1 MLALGGTHCD
11 VGQPDDASY
20 VVMADPSGQPMCVI
34 EAGNGGWRG
43 RHRQLSAVRPR
54 LADMAQIFS
63 LDYPQSLA
71 VYEHYTDAQKA
82 VDHLSDNEFPVE
94 NVLIVGTE
102 LKQLERITG
111 RLTWGRVI
119 GSGAAGGAWFGLLFG
134 LLLGLFASEDDSWIG
149 VVLTGVGLGIVWGII
164 IGAVGYAMSGGR
176 RDFSSVKT
184 IEPSKYEVL
193 VEHKHL
199 ARAQELLA
207 QLPGATAW

>member
-1 MLALGGTHCD
+1 
-11 VGQPDDASY
+11 
-20 VVMADPSGQPMCVI
+20 
-34 EAGNGGWRG
+34 
-43 RHRQLSAVRPR
+43 
-54 LADMAQIFS
+54 MAQIFS
-63 LDYPQSLA
+63 LDYPRSLA

-82 VDHLSDNEFPVE
+82 VDHLSDHDFPVE

-119 GSGAAGGAWFGLLFG
+119 GSGAAGGAWLGLLFG
-134 LLLGLFASEDDSWIG
+134 LLLGLFASADDPWLGI
-149 VVLTGVGLGIVWGII
+149 VLAGVGLGMVWGVI

-176 RDFSSVKT
+176 RDFSSVKK

-199 ARAQELLA
+199 AAAQELLA
-207 QLPGATAW
+207 QLPSATTW